1 MLDIIHGHLLCEGR
15 CFHDYYVRIGK
26 NIITSV
32 GPMALWKPLPN
43 VSVINARKNY
53 ISPGFIDIHNHGAFM
68 YDAMDA
74 SFKAFDKI
82 SEYHLKNGVT
92 SYLLTTMTAPLT
104 AIGHV
109 LDVLK
114 EYVPKIPVRI
124 LGCHLEGPFLS
135 VHNAGAHPAPFLKC
149 PDSGS
154 IKFLEKYKDY
164 IKLITA
170 APELP
175 HTDQLLAFC
184 QSNGIVVSGGHDNA
198 IDDEIHAAIDGGLKS
213 VTHIYCCSSGMSR
226 RPGSYKKHLG
236 LTQIGLLHPELFCE
250 VIADDYHVP
259 PELFDFIY
267 RCKGYQ
273 KICLI
278 SDGLSASGMAPG
290 QYYLGQQGSG
300 VPVIVDEHV
309 ALLSDKSAFAGSI
322 TSIGTMV
329 SRLISRRTIPPEEAA
344 YMASTAPARLLG
356 LEHKGNI
363 APGFD
368 AELNIMDRCGALE
381 STIIGEN
388 FIYYHKEGAS
398 YEI

>member
-1 MLDIIHGHLLCEGR
+1 MLDIIHGHLLCDGH
-15 CFHDYYVRIGK
+15 CFSDYYVRINGQT
-26 NIITSV
+26 IIAT
-32 GPMALWKPLPN
+32 GPMTQWIPEAN
-43 VSVINARKNY
+43 STVIDAEGNAVC
-53 ISPGFIDIHNHGAFM
+53 PGFIDIHNHGALM
-68 YDAMDA
+68 ADAMDA
-74 SFKAFDKI
+74 SSEAFDKI

-92 SYLLTTMTAPLT
+92 SYLLTTMTAPLET
-104 AIGHV
+104 IGHV
-109 LDVLK
+109 IEALK
-114 EYVPKIPVRI
+114 THVSKLPVNI

-135 VHNAGAHPAPFLKC
+135 KESAGAHPIQHLRC
-149 PDSGS
+149 PDRQS
-154 IKFLEKYKDY
+154 IKFLEKYKNY

-175 HTDQLLAFC
+175 HMDDLLAFC
-184 QSNGIVVSGGHDNA
+184 RANHIVISGGHDHA
-198 IDDEIHAAIDGGLKS
+198 IDNEIHAAIDGGLKS
-213 VTHIYCCSSGMSR
+213 VTHIYCCSSGVSR

-278 SDGLSASGMAPG
+278 SDGLSASGMPPG
-290 QYYLGQQGSG
+290 KYYLGQQGSG

-309 ALLSDKSAFAGSI
+309 ALLSDRSAFAGSI

-329 SRLISRRTIPPEEAA
+329 GRLISRHTVLPQEAV
-344 YMASTAPARLLG
+344 YMASAAPAKLLG

-368 AELNIMDRCGALE
+368 AELNILDSRGTLKT
-381 STIIGEN
+381 TIISEN
-388 FIYYHKEGAS
+388 FIYHHKEDAKN
-398 YEI
+398 EI

>member
-1 MLDIIHGHLLCEGR
+1 MLDIIHGHLLCDGH
-15 CFHDYYVRIGK
+15 CFSDYYVRINGQT
-26 NIITSV
+26 IIAT
-32 GPMALWKPLPN
+32 GPMTQWIPEAN
-43 VSVINARKNY
+43 STVIDAEGNAVC
-53 ISPGFIDIHNHGAFM
+53 PGFIDIHNHGALM
-68 YDAMDA
+68 ADAMDA
-74 SFKAFDKI
+74 SSEAFDKI

-92 SYLLTTMTAPLT
+92 SYLLTTMTAPLET
-104 AIGHV
+104 IGHV
-109 LDVLK
+109 IEALK
-114 EYVPKIPVRI
+114 THVSKLPVNI

-135 VHNAGAHPAPFLKC
+135 KESAGAHPIQHLRY
-149 PDSGS
+149 PDRQS
-154 IKFLEKYKDY
+154 IKFLEKYKNY

-175 HTDQLLAFC
+175 HMDDLLAFC
-184 QSNGIVVSGGHDNA
+184 RANHIVISGGHDHA

-213 VTHIYCCSSGMSR
+213 VTHIYCCSSGVSR

-278 SDGLSASGMAPG
+278 SDGLSASGMPPG
-290 QYYLGQQGSG
+290 KYYLGKQGSG

-309 ALLSDKSAFAGSI
+309 ALLSDRSAFAGSI

-329 SRLISRRTIPPEEAA
+329 GRLISRHTVLPQEAV
-344 YMASTAPARLLG
+344 YMASAAPAKLLG

-368 AELNIMDRCGALE
+368 AELNILDSRGALKT
-381 STIIGEN
+381 TIISEN
-388 FIYYHKEGAS
+388 FIYHHKEDAKN
-398 YEI
+398 EI